1 MAKTTIPMQRTKK
14 GFSVKMRDIKF
25 PKKDA
30 PKKDEAKKDEA
41 TPPPPPAPAPT
52 AKPAEPT
59 DEGTGKNAAPAT
71 PAKEAA
77 KPATSAP
84 APKAEQTPPAPA
96 PAPTPAPVVDKRPP
110 APRVYTFA
118 EVKARIAA
126 DPNCQG
132 LEGWELANNM
142 IESCDLRFRNDGG
155 SKDRIDEGICDLSI
169 KFARTVPCPCGM
181 GYYSTHNFGFI
192 ITSLINHLG
201 VAPTSPESIERILCR
216 VPCRVIFKRLGGHN
230 VADCIFLGHFLDDR
244 FIYLKELMTC
254 GANVF
259 QNWYIGK

>member
-25 PKKDA
+25 

-77 KPATSAP
+77 KPAPSAP

-96 PAPTPAPVVDKRPP
+96 PAPVVDKRPP

-142 IESCDLRFRNDGG
+142 IESCELRFRNDGG

-259 QNWYIGK
+259 QNWFIGK